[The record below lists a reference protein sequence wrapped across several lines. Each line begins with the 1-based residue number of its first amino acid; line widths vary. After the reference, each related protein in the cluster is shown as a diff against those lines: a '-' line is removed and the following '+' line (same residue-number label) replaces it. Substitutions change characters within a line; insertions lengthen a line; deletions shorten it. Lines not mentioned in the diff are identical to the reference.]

1 MSRTTK
7 LFIAA
12 VAAVGLL
19 ATALTLIHA
28 EWRSAQTLQFILYVV
43 LAVLSSRMKVGLPG
57 VTGTLSV
64 NFVFILL
71 SAVEL
76 PRVDTLLISCT
87 ATLAQCL
94 WFTKARPGLIK
105 ISFNLGNAALCG
117 VVCSMVYGS
126 PAIRTINSSLPVLLF
141 CASVSYFLLNTVIVA
156 EIIALTEMKRT
167 VQVWRENFL
176 WTAPQ
181 YIFGAGLVG
190 VIHICN
196 RHFGWEYAILV
207 FPGIYLLDR
216 SYRVYLSRL
225 QEEKDHVRD
234 KDEAYAQLAE
244 AQQGLVALSR
254 QAGMAEVA
262 SGVLHNVGN
271 VLNSVN
277 VSATLVANKIRESR
291 ITNLVALSDLL
302 NEHAADLPNF
312 LSSDPKGQRVLPY
325 LAKLATCLR
334 EEHQMMLQE
343 VESLTRHI
351 DHIKE
356 IVAAQQNYGKV
367 FGLIEAVSLPDL
379 VEDAIAIVEPA
390 LRRKGIHLE
399 RDYEALPPVAV
410 DKHQVLQILLNLLR
424 NAEDAIDEAGKPEKL
439 IHVRI
444 NLSGDDRVRIEV
456 RDNGVG
462 LASENL
468 TRIFAHGFT
477 TKPHGHG
484 FGLHSGALAAGQ
496 MGGTLSAE
504 SDGPG
509 QGAVFT
515 LELPL
520 AATKISP
527 ATGVPSDRR
536 LGDKPQAD
544 GTGGEVTAQPYER
557 TAAGRYQ
564 VPSPPQTTA
573 LSSAPSAGA

>member
-1 MSRTTK
+1 MSRTAQF
-7 LFIAA
+7 FITA
-12 VAAVGLL
+12 VTAVGLL
-19 ATALTLIHA
+19 AAAVTLTHA

-76 PRVDTLLISCT
+76 PRVDTLLISCA

-94 WFTKARPGLIK
+94 WSTKARPGLIK
-105 ISFNLGNAALCG
+105 IAFNLGNAALCG

-126 PAIRTINSSLPVLLF
+126 LAIRTINSSLPVLLF
-141 CASVSYFLLNTVIVA
+141 CASVSYFLLNTLIVA
-156 EIIALTEMKRT
+156 EIIALTEMKGT
-167 VQVWRENFL
+167 VQVWRENFV

-225 QEEKDHVRD
+225 QEEKDHVKD

-244 AQQGLVALSR
+244 AQQGLITLSR

-262 SGVLHNVGN
+262 AGVLHNVGN

-291 ITNLVALSDLL
+291 LTNLIALIDLL
-302 NEHAADLPNF
+302 EEHSGNLPDF
-312 LSSDPKGQRVLPY
+312 LSSDPKGQRVMPY
-325 LAKLATCLR
+325 LAKLTKCLG
-334 EEHQMMLQE
+334 EEHQTMLRE

-367 FGLIEAVSLPDL
+367 FGLIETVSLSDL
-379 VEDAIAIVEPA
+379 VEDAIGIIEPA
-390 LRRKGIHLE
+390 LNRKGIHLE
-399 RDYEALPPVAV
+399 RDYETLPPVEL

-424 NAEDAIDEAGKPEKL
+424 NAEDAIDEAAKPEKR

-444 NLSGDDRVRIEV
+444 NRFGDGRVRIEV

-462 LASENL
+462 LERENL

-484 FGLHSGALAAGQ
+484 FGLHSAALAAKQ

-509 QGAVFT
+509 QGAVFS

-520 AATKISP
+520 AASTASG
-527 ATGVPSDRR
+527 AMGMPSDRGF
-536 LGDKPQAD
+536 GDRPKAY
-544 GTGGEVTAQPYER
+544 GTGCEVTAHGS
-557 TAAGRYQ
+557 TADGRYQ
-564 VPSPPQTTA
+564 VPGPPQTAA
-573 LSSAPSAGA
+573 LSSASSAGA